1 MTTISPSDE
10 APESQPRR
18 PLRPRKALLVA
29 AGLALALLLSA
40 WQYQDR
46 LTPIT
51 IVVDG
56 RAYAT
61 RTIAR
66 SADEVLERAGFLIF
80 PHDRVLAPQG
90 ELEPGAR
97 IVVERARP
105 VWVTEGNSA
114 PRAYYTLATTV
125 GEFLA
130 EQNLALGWKDR
141 VWVEGVLVDENMALP
156 AIEWI
161 EPPAG
166 LPRRPWDYR
175 AKPIE
180 LRIER
185 AISVVLLDDGAAPAM
200 IRTRGKTVADALAE
214 GEVEIFPGDEVFP
227 PLDAALRPG
236 QRIVIQ
242 RATPIQIVV
251 DGETLDIRTREET
264 VAAALAEQG
273 IMLFGLDR
281 VSPRL
286 DTPLQDHTII
296 RITRVREDVIYE
308 DERIPF
314 QTVWRPDDELLID
327 ERRIAQKGAFGLLR
341 RRYRVRYEDGEEVE
355 RALEAEW
362 VAVEPQNK
370 VIAYG
375 RKIIPRTLETPEGT
389 ITYWRK
395 IRAYTTS
402 YSPRRSGTPRS
413 APWYGRTRL
422 GMKLTKGVA
431 AVDPSVINMQQ
442 KMYIPG
448 YGIAIAGDTG
458 GGVRGRWVDLG
469 YDDDNYRSWHW
480 WSDVYLLWP
489 PPPSYAIRYVLPNWP
504 TFPDKRR

>member
-1 MTTISPSDE
+1 MTSFFRFS
-10 APESQPRR
+10 R
-18 PLRPRKALLVA
+18 LRTRGLSVM
-29 AGLALALLLSA
+29 AGLAFMLLVGA
-40 WQYQDR
+40 WQFQDGF
-46 LTPIT
+46 TAVT
-51 IVVDG
+51 IIVDG
-56 RAYAT
+56 REYVT
-61 RTIAR
+61 RTAAR
-66 SADEVLERAGFLIF
+66 SASEVLERAGFLIY
-80 PHDRVLAPQG
+80 PRDRVIAPQG
-90 ELEPGAR
+90 ELQPGAR

-105 VWVTEGNSA
+105 VWVVEGDA
-114 PRAYYTLATTV
+114 AKRERFTHAATV

-141 VWVEGVLVDENMALP
+141 VWVEGAPADENAPLP

-166 LPRRPWDYR
+166 LPRKPWDYR

-185 AISVVLLDDGAAPAM
+185 AMWVTVEDNGAAAAR
-200 IRTRGKTVADALAE
+200 IRTHGKTVAEALAD
-214 GEVEIFPGDEVFP
+214 GEIEVYPGDEVFP
-227 PLDAALRPG
+227 PLDAAIQPG

-242 RATPIQIVV
+242 RATPIQIIV

-273 IMLFGLDR
+273 VMLFGLDR
-281 VSPRL
+281 VSPPL
-286 DTPLQDHTII
+286 DSPLSPHTII

-314 QTVWRPDDELLID
+314 QTVWRPDDNLLID
-327 ERRIAQKGAFGLLR
+327 ERRVAQQGAFGLLR
-341 RRYRVRYEDGEEVE
+341 RRYRVRYEDGQEVE
-355 RALEAEW
+355 RSLEAEW

-402 YSPRRSGTPRS
+402 YSPKRSGTPKS

-431 AVDPSVINMQQ
+431 AVDPSVINMKQ

-448 YGIAIAGDTG
+448 YGVAIAGDTG

-469 YDDDNYRSWHW
+469 YDDDNYQSWHW

-504 TFPDKRR
+504 TFPDKK